1 MNLAAI
7 QPNLTLII
15 PAFEEAA
22 LIEAS
27 LIEMMRQVSSR
38 HLKAEIII
46 VDDGSQDLTAQIV
59 LQFQSRYPQIILLR
73 NQRNRGKGYSVR
85 RAVLQSS
92 GETIIF
98 MDADLPY
105 DFESVQLI
113 IDTINQGAQVAIGS
127 RVLPESELIDRP
139 SSIRSLA
146 GQIYSLLIR
155 WFLFSGIPD
164 TQCGL
169 KGFRNKE
176 AQEIF
181 SRITIERFGFDV
193 EVLYLARRLGYKIQ
207 PVPVK
212 LIHSRR
218 DSRVRMIKDSIFM
231 LCDLLRIRINDHQGK
246 YFIDKR
252 AMIRPSSSSDKF

>member
-1 MNLAAI
+1 MNLGPI
-7 QPNLTLII
+7 QPSLTLII
-15 PAFEEAA
+15 PAFNEEA

-27 LIEMMRQVSSR
+27 LNELLRQVSSR
-38 HLKAEIII
+38 YIKAEIIV
-46 VDDGSQDLTAQIV
+46 VDDGSQDLTTQIV
-59 LQFQSRYPQIILLR
+59 TQHQSRYPQIILLR
-73 NQRNRGKGYSVR
+73 NERNRGKGYSVR

-92 GETIIF
+92 GEIIVF

-113 IDTINQGAQVAIGS
+113 VDTINSGAQVAIGS
-127 RVLPESELIDRP
+127 RVLPESKLIDKT
-139 SSIRSLA
+139 SLIRSLA
-146 GQIYSLLIR
+146 GQVFSLLIR
-155 WFLFSGIPD
+155 LFLFSGISD

-193 EVLYLARRLGYKIQ
+193 ELLYLARRLRYKIQ

-212 LIHSRR
+212 LVFSRR
-218 DSRVRMIKDSIFM
+218 DSRVKLINDSIYM
-231 LCDLLRIRINDHQGK
+231 LFDLLRIRINDYQGK
-246 YFIDKR
+246 YSIDKR
-252 AMIRPSSSSDKF
+252 ETVCPSSSSDKL